1 MLVFLRSKFD
11 SSFYLVKDYEYT
23 NLKNLRVYLLF
34 IVKKLAFL
42 KVVQGLIMVEIIKC
56 GLFRSPS
63 LDTLILTTDI

>member
-56 GLFRSPS
+56 GLFRSPC